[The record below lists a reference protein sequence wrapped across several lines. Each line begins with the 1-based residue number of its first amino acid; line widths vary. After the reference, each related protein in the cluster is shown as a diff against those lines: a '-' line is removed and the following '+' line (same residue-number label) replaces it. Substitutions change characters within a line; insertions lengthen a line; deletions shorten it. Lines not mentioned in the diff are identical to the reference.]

1 MDECACRASVE
12 KWDVQEITCPGPSG
26 GNPFVEQEI
35 YGEFVSKSE
44 QKRVRGF
51 YDGDG
56 VYKVRFMPRFEEEY
70 RFTLSGSFLN
80 SEPAGHFFVTPP
92 SAGNHG
98 PVHVEKAHHF
108 AYEDGTPH
116 YSFGTTCYAWAFQ
129 SDGRIQQTLKT
140 LQGGPF
146 NKLRFCVFPKHYDYN
161 LSEPRSYPY
170 EGEPMDSSVLTP
182 EIFTNTPE
190 SARATI
196 STIPALT
203 RPTSAIW
210 NAAFCA
216 CASKTSRPT
225 SSCCIPTT
233 AGDSA

>member
-1 MDECACRASVE
+1 MDECAYRASVE

-70 RFTLSGSFLN
+70 RFTLFGSFLN
-80 SEPAGHFFVTPP
+80 SEPAGHFCVTPP

-108 AYEDGTPH
+108 AYEDGHAPLFLWH
-116 YSFGTTCYAWAFQ
+116 H
-129 SDGRIQQTLKT
+129 L
-140 LQGGPF
+140 
-146 NKLRFCVFPKHYDYN
+146 LRLG
-161 LSEPRSYPY
+161 LSERRAHPANPQDLTGRS
-170 EGEPMDSSVLTP
+170 L
-182 EIFTNTPE
+182 
-190 SARATI
+190 
-196 STIPALT
+196 
-203 RPTSAIW
+203 
-210 NAAFCA
+210 
-216 CASKTSRPT
+216 
-225 SSCCIPTT
+225 
-233 AGDSA
+233 